1 MTTTP
6 TTDPVA
12 DDWHRFAALDRLGN
26 HWDRPGWT
34 PGRRSYH
41 WMLTFENA
49 TDLHTLAA
57 RCQDRLR
64 LPVLDPVPAE
74 GLHLTLQR
82 LAFTDQINRAE
93 LDTAISETRHRIV
106 DIPPFTLMIGPL
118 AGSSGAVRL
127 SVQPWEPV
135 VTIRANILDATAAAL
150 GPSGVVTKPHGFRPH
165 IGIAY
170 CNSSANAQPIV
181 SAVEE
186 LRHLSPARA
195 GVSAV
200 ALVELRREGRAY
212 LWDTVA
218 RLPLSGLAPSGLD

>member
-1 MTTTP
+1 M
-6 TTDPVA
+6 
-12 DDWHRFAALDRLGN
+12 
-26 HWDRPGWT
+26 
-34 PGRRSYH
+34 
-41 WMLTFENA
+41 
-49 TDLHTLAA
+49 
-57 RCQDRLR
+57 
-64 LPVLDPVPAE
+64 
-74 GLHLTLQR
+74 
-82 LAFTDQINRAE
+82 
-93 LDTAISETRHRIV
+93 